1 MSSALVARGSASR
14 APTGEFGASV
24 QKRPKPKSNQ
34 RKGPLW
40 TTHCGRPGWLK
51 NPWKMIQQRYL
62 WRPPAFLCVFLQEES
77 RRRAAKLDIDPL
89 ASLFRS
95 LSLSFLAVSISI
107 IQLHEYTVVVV
118 SNNSSAESPVLCS
131 SSGAITNYFN
141 GLKGF
146 CVGPCIV
153 AGNSITF
160 ALAKAT
166 EATDDRVCGTARRS
180 TVVLCYCS
188 ASLRTSKKL
197 GKRESTTTAE
207 RPSRRTTESAAFE
220 AYLLYLHYPASKWRE
235 EREKQNAK
243 RRPALQ

>member
-1 MSSALVARGSASR
+1 M
-14 APTGEFGASV
+14 
-24 QKRPKPKSNQ
+24 
-34 RKGPLW
+34 
-40 TTHCGRPGWLK
+40 
-51 NPWKMIQQRYL
+51 
-62 WRPPAFLCVFLQEES
+62 FLQEES

>member
-1 MSSALVARGSASR
+1 M
-14 APTGEFGASV
+14 
-24 QKRPKPKSNQ
+24 
-34 RKGPLW
+34 
-40 TTHCGRPGWLK
+40 
-51 NPWKMIQQRYL
+51 
-62 WRPPAFLCVFLQEES
+62 FLQEES

-95 LSLSFLAVSISI
+95 LSLFLSFLAVSISI

-197 GKRESTTTAE
+197 GERESTTTAE